1 MKVTQTREPR
11 ELLTLSNP
19 SPIEPKKLKI
29 TAITR
34 KKKKKADNSK
44 LGSTICEYCFSK
56 IEIPGLDRYLCSK
69 CGYQDVKKYA
79 LEKFAAEQKSNKRKV
94 K

>member
-1 MKVTQTREPR
+1 V
-11 ELLTLSNP
+11 
-19 SPIEPKKLKI
+19 IAKK
-29 TAITR
+29 R